1 MGNNDVSPV
10 DAVNIFHGSGE
21 CTSFFVSSCNAKSKD
36 MVTDPNL
43 LKNLIK
49 EGSLLPMEEM
59 LEIKRKKGSLFIGI
73 PKEVSFQ
80 EHRVALVPEAV
91 SLLVA
96 NGHDVKIETNC
107 GLASNFSDR
116 EYSEAGAQICYDRKE
131 IFQCDII
138 LKVAPPTDEE
148 VELMPGNQ
156 TLISAL
162 QLSVQPKAILQKLMQ
177 KKITAVAW
185 DYIQDEEGVFPVV
198 RSMGEI
204 AGTTSILIAA
214 ELLADFGTGKGIM
227 LGGIAGVQPTEV
239 VVIGAG
245 TVGEFAVRA
254 ALGLGASVKVF
265 DSSLSK
271 LRRLQNN
278 IGTRIFTSVLQPKV
292 LAKSIKRA
300 DVVIGAVRAPLGRTP
315 CIVTEEMV
323 MEMKPGSVIVD
334 VSIDQGGCFETS
346 RITNHEHPTFVEHEI
361 IHYCVPNI
369 ASRVSR
375 TASFALSNIFSPILL
390 DMGDHGGCRELI
402 KNDLGFR
409 NGVYL
414 YKGTLTSEVLGKV
427 FDLQYK
433 SIELLILG
441 M

>member
-1 MGNNDVSPV
+1 M
-10 DAVNIFHGSGE
+10 I
-21 CTSFFVSSCNAKSKD
+21 
-36 MVTDPNL
+36 TDPNI
-43 LKNLIK
+43 LKQLIS
-49 EGSLLPMEEM
+49 EGSLLPKEEM
-59 LEIKRKKGSLFIGI
+59 LEIARKKGNLNIGI
-73 PKEVSFQ
+73 PKETSFQ
-80 EHRVALVPEAV
+80 EKRVALVPEAV

-96 NGHDVKIETNC
+96 NGHRVLIETKS
-107 GLASNFSDR
+107 GELSNFSDS
-116 EYSEAGAQICYDRKE
+116 EYSEAGAEICYDIKE
-131 IFQCDII
+131 IFKCDII
-138 LKVAPPTDEE
+138 FKVAPPSEEE
-148 VELMPGNQ
+148 VDLMSGNQ

-162 QLSVQPKAILQKLMQ
+162 QISVQPKEILQKLMQ

-185 DYIQDEEGVFPVV
+185 DYIQDEENVYPVV
-198 RSMGEI
+198 RTMGEI

-214 ELLADFGTGKGIM
+214 ELLSSFENGKGIM
-227 LGGIAGVQPTEV
+227 LGGVAGVQPTEV

-265 DSSLSK
+265 DSSLGK

-292 LAKSIKRA
+292 LAKSIRRA
-300 DVVIGAVRAPLGRTP
+300 DVVIGAIRAPLGRTP

-323 MEMKPGSVIVD
+323 MDMKSGSVIVD

-346 RITNHEHPTFVEHEI
+346 EVTNHNNPTFIKHEV

-390 DMGDHGGCRELI
+390 EMGNHGGCKELI
-402 KNDLGFR
+402 KNDIGFR
-409 NGVYL
+409 TGVYM

-427 FDLQYK
+427 FNLKYK
-433 SIELLILG
+433 NIELLVLG

>member
-1 MGNNDVSPV
+1 M
-10 DAVNIFHGSGE
+10 I
-21 CTSFFVSSCNAKSKD
+21 
-36 MVTDPNL
+36 TDPNI
-43 LKNLIK
+43 LKQLIS
-49 EGSLLPMEEM
+49 EGSLLPKEEM
-59 LEIKRKKGSLFIGI
+59 LEIARKKGNLNIGI
-73 PKEVSFQ
+73 PKETSFQ
-80 EHRVALVPEAV
+80 EKRVALVPEAV

-96 NGHDVKIETNC
+96 NGHRVLIEAKS
-107 GLASNFSDR
+107 GELSNFSDS
-116 EYSEAGAQICYDRKE
+116 EYSEAGAEICYDIKE
-131 IFQCDII
+131 IFKCDII
-138 LKVAPPTDEE
+138 FKVAPPSEEE
-148 VELMPGNQ
+148 VDLMSGNQ

-162 QLSVQPKAILQKLMQ
+162 QISVQPKEILQKLMQ

-185 DYIQDEEGVFPVV
+185 DYIQDEENVYPVV
-198 RSMGEI
+198 RTMGEI

-214 ELLADFGTGKGIM
+214 ELLSSFENGKGIM
-227 LGGIAGVQPTEV
+227 LGGVAGVQPTEV

-265 DSSLSK
+265 DSSLGK

-292 LAKSIKRA
+292 LAKSIRRA
-300 DVVIGAVRAPLGRTP
+300 DVVIGAIRAPLGRTP

-323 MEMKPGSVIVD
+323 MDMKSGSVIVD

-346 RITNHEHPTFVEHEI
+346 EVTNHNNPTFIKHEV

-390 DMGDHGGCRELI
+390 EMGNHGGCKELI
-402 KNDLGFR
+402 KNDIGFR
-409 NGVYL
+409 TGVYM

-427 FDLQYK
+427 FNLKYK
-433 SIELLILG
+433 NIELLVLG

>member
-1 MGNNDVSPV
+1 M
-10 DAVNIFHGSGE
+10 I
-21 CTSFFVSSCNAKSKD
+21 
-36 MVTDPNL
+36 TDPNI
-43 LKNLIK
+43 LKQLIS
-49 EGSLLPMEEM
+49 EGSLLPKEEM
-59 LEIKRKKGSLFIGI
+59 LEIARKKGNLNIGI
-73 PKEVSFQ
+73 PRETSFQ
-80 EHRVALVPEAV
+80 EKRVALVPEAV

-96 NGHDVKIETNC
+96 NGHRVLIETKS
-107 GLASNFSDR
+107 GELSNFSDS
-116 EYSEAGAQICYDRKE
+116 EYSEAGAEICYDIKE
-131 IFQCDII
+131 IFKCDII
-138 LKVAPPTDEE
+138 FKVAPPSEEE
-148 VELMPGNQ
+148 VDLMSGNQ

-162 QLSVQPKAILQKLMQ
+162 QISVQPKEILQKLMQ

-185 DYIQDEEGVFPVV
+185 DYIQDEENVYPVV
-198 RSMGEI
+198 RTMGEI

-214 ELLADFGTGKGIM
+214 ELLSSFENGKGIM
-227 LGGIAGVQPTEV
+227 LGGVAGVQPTEV

-265 DSSLSK
+265 DSSLGK

-292 LAKSIKRA
+292 LAKSIRRA
-300 DVVIGAVRAPLGRTP
+300 DVVIGAIRAPLGRTP

-323 MEMKPGSVIVD
+323 MDMKSGSVIVD

-346 RITNHEHPTFVEHEI
+346 EVTNHNNPTFIKHEV

-390 DMGDHGGCRELI
+390 EMGNHGGCKELI
-402 KNDLGFR
+402 KNDIGFR
-409 NGVYL
+409 TGVYM

-427 FDLQYK
+427 FNLKYK
-433 SIELLILG
+433 NIELLVLG